1 MLFYFL
7 YTLIFNNLLYLINV
21 KEIYLLVINLF
32 DNVNNNYFFLGIF
45 IGIFFK
51 LIYFSIKKFKDKR
64 TYKYA
69 LLSLLDIFKILFIS
83 YNIYLIIL
91 GLVISLILKY
101 FLKNNYISSNLIKLL
116 LIIIYIFTPILIIFI
131 LNSIYNKNDLSEVL
145 LSFEV
150 LVFIILFKPFEL
162 INVSIKTMIGFII
175 IFLFTFNTLKKSI
188 KKRNIILIFLLIIT
202 LIYYSVI
209 SWSK

>member
-7 YTLIFNNLLYLINV
+7 YILIFNNLLYLINV

-32 DNVNNNYFFLGIF
+32 ENVNNNYFFLGIF

-91 GLVISLILKY
+91 GLIVSLILKY
-101 FLKNNYISSNLIKLL
+101 FLKSNYISSNLIKLF

-162 INVSIKTMIGFII
+162 TNVSIKTMIGFII

-209 SWSK
+209 S

>member
-209 SWSK
+209 S